1 MIDRECEEEIIPSH
15 ASSVHLST
23 PAGRAVEAGQG
34 ADEDWLLTECER
46 QDWLLTECERPGGES
61 ERGRARCRVSGVW
74 P

>member
-23 PAGRAVEAGQG
+23 PAGQAVEAGQG
-34 ADEDWLLTECER
+34 AVE
-46 QDWLLTECERPGGES
+46 DWLLTECERPGGES